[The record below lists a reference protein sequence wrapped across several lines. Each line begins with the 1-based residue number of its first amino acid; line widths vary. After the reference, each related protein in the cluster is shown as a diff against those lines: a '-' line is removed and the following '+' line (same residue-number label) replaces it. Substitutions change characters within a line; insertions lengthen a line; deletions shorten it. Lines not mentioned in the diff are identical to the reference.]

1 MAPAQI
7 SSEARGR
14 RCPRSCG
21 RSPDVVMRTTVY
33 ASPIGLIEIR
43 GSEKGIVYLGFKSRR
58 AAAGPPRSLPAAHPG
73 LRKCVRQLDEY
84 FCGRRRTFSLKLD
97 LNGTEFQEKVWK
109 EVAGIPYGRT
119 ATYKDIARSV
129 GKEKAVRAVGGAN
142 HANPIPIIV
151 PCHRVVGS
159 GGKLTGYGGGLWRKY
174 WLLEHER
181 TGGGPARSRVET
193 LSRKKISL

>member
-1 MAPAQI
+1 MPPAQT
-7 SSEARGR
+7 SNKTRVR
-14 RCPRSCG
+14 RDPRSGG
-21 RSPDVVMRTTVY
+21 RLPCALVRTTVY
-33 ASPIGLIEIR
+33 DSPIGLIEIR
-43 GSEKGIVYLGFKSRR
+43 GSEKGIAYLGFKNRR
-58 AAAGPPRSLPAAHPG
+58 AATVQPLSLPVTPSG
-73 LRKCVRQLDEY
+73 LRDCVRQLDEY

-97 LNGTEFQEKVWK
+97 LRGTEFQEKVWQK
-109 EVAGIPYGRT
+109 VAGIPYGRT

-181 TGGGPARSRVET
+181 RGAEPVRPRTGPPSK
-193 LSRKKISL
+193 KKISV